1 MEPPK
6 SSSAQTNKIEISS
19 TDTEPSENLDVLS
32 AVSEFTDSL
41 PDTSV
46 KVDSAET
53 NTTPLTLQSLQ
64 QIDQQVDSL
73 LEKLRSRPLL
83 ECRYQKKYQNLDD
96 EWLKS
101 LDELLVQTVPDHDV
115 RALRMEILDL
125 KVRIF
130 D

>member
-6 SSSAQTNKIEISS
+6 SSFAQTNKIEISS

-64 QIDQQVDSL
+64 QIDRQVDSL

-83 ECRYQKKYQNLDD
+83 ECCYQKKYQNLDD

-115 RALRMEILDL
+115 RTLRMEILDL
-125 KVRIF
+125 KVGIF